1 MLVKYKI
8 NNVDIRLNLRD
19 SLMTSHEDLSI
30 VLIESTLVVGDSWHV
45 LDDDGVIWVLALLV
59 ENVVGLNHIID
70 NVGLG
75 DLLGAEL
82 ALRAQVLAIVVT
94 EMVVR
99 SDRGQLDTSVDQEIN
114 KGRLHLG
121 LARLEVVTTD
131 E

>member
-1 MLVKYKI
+1 
-8 NNVDIRLNLRD
+8 
-19 SLMTSHEDLSI
+19 MTSHEDLSI
-30 VLIESTLVVGDSWHV
+30 VLIESTLVVADSWHV

-82 ALRAQVLAIVVT
+82 ALRAQVLAIVIT